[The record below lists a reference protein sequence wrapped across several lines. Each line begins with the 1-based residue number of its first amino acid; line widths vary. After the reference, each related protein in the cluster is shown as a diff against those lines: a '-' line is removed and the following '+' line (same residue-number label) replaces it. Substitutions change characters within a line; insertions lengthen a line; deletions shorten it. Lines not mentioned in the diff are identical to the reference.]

1 MKRVVLSIALSL
13 LAVPVFAQE
22 IDLGL
27 GGDVSG
33 LLNIP
38 APRGNTPAPGRGAA
52 PAGRGAP
59 GPARGAA
66 PNAPPVDRLVR
77 LREVFATANTPLSKE
92 QEAGLTTMLNSEI
105 PAMRQTLQKR
115 IAELQRGSGA
125 PALPSMD
132 ELSPEIIR
140 LNDQLLGKMAS
151 APVLNADQQALLK
164 KLYKDQVKSRGGFDA
179 IKLTLEDAG
188 APFSPEQ
195 IAQIQP
201 LFEEQNNARV
211 QLIKESQG
219 QPPDKAKLDQLQRD
233 TLAKVL
239 KLLTGP
245 QRSAL
250 LAK

>member
-1 MKRVVLSIALSL
+1 MKSVLLSVAVL
-13 LAVPVFAQE
+13 LFTSPIFAQE

-27 GGDVSG
+27 GGDVSN

-38 APRGNTPAPGRGAA
+38 APRGNTPTAPARGAA

-66 PNAPPVDRLVR
+66 TNAAPVDRLVK
-77 LREVFATANTPLSKE
+77 LREVLAAANLPLSKE
-92 QEAGLTTMLNSEI
+92 QETALNGLLTAEI
-105 PAMRQTLQKR
+105 PVMRQTLQKR
-115 IAELQRGSGA
+115 IAELQGS
-125 PALPSMD
+125 PAAGLPTMD
-132 ELSPEIIR
+132 ELAPEIIR
-140 LNDQLLGKMAS
+140 LNDQLLGKIAATPTL
-151 APVLNADQQALLK
+151 APEQQSQVK

-188 APFSPEQ
+188 AAFSPEQ

-201 LFEEQNNARV
+201 LFDEQNRSRI
-211 QLIKESQG
+211 QLIKESAG

-233 TLAKVL
+233 TLSKVL
-239 KLLTGP
+239 KLLTP
-245 QRSAL
+245 VQRTAL